1 MRHTVSILTSKNISL
16 LVALVAMVLALI
28 LRLFFIDTYRSEAEY
43 RNDIAQAVHQALDQI
58 ERATRQVKQQ
68 INRAPSLAPSALAH
82 DAEYPYYIF
91 RRGKL
96 VYWSDYRQVPAYRNL
111 RGAYTYAYR
120 TLPSGSYV
128 VHRDSTVNP
137 SLEIFFLLPVRQDTK
152 LDNQYVSS
160 GYNPALFPEGA
171 GATMAANVVDMDERA
186 EVIEYQG
193 HPLFAVTLDA
203 PVNGFRAHRTAKL
216 FQSLVSGL
224 VALSIVLILF
234 NIGRIIRWDLRQRH
248 TDRAIVLFTL
258 SLLGVRV
265 LMLVFNFPYTIL
277 PLRLFDYRYF
287 ASSVINPS
295 LGDLLLNC
303 LCGLFVLIFLFNNYY
318 ATRTYRRL
326 LRAPALVKTVAAIG
340 VFLAGFY
347 ALYIHYSIVQSI
359 YVNSQWTLDITK
371 SVSFTALKNVSLFI
385 FIINSASYFLF
396 SHMAFRTFISLSQ
409 QSYYP
414 LRINFSVAVVLA
426 LLPCW
431 WVGLP
436 LFFVL
441 LITVAYFAL
450 LYSLQLT
457 KYLARVRYVTFLY
470 VFASTL
476 VSAITCALVAYDMH
490 QVETEDSKQKFAN
503 QLLVDNDVLGEL
515 LLTEAQERI
524 ESDVFIKRRLASPV
538 TGLFGQGGGYEVIR
552 QKIERIYLSDYF
564 DRYDINVYLFDGEG
578 LPLENRNRRT
588 YAELQEDMA
597 RPRFNTEYQNLY
609 FINQS
614 NVQVANGAS
623 KQYVLFMD
631 VQDQGSAMGHIVVEL
646 TLKRFAPNRVYPELL
661 VDRTYSGAYPTND
674 YAYAYFGT
682 TGELIY
688 SNGDEAS
695 FRPLQQYDFSRLA
708 PSGET
713 VNREGFSYLVIEGQD
728 NDYIAIASPAYSFTD
743 IISNFS
749 FLFLLLVFA
758 ILFLLAVYSIY
769 FAIKRE
775 NLNFSTKIQLYLN
788 AAFFMPL
795 LAVSVTTLSIIS
807 NSYNEEVDQQYLE
820 KAVQISSN
828 VTSFVERYQQ
838 GEITKESLANALS
851 QIAKYAE
858 TDVNVFDT
866 TGHLLVASQP
876 QIYENDLLSEYINP
890 RALISIEEE
899 KHNKLVLEESVGS
912 LSYKS
917 SYASLKSPSTGQL
930 LGMLSIPFFES
941 RNEVEA
947 QIIQVLTNMMNIFT
961 FVFIVFLIISYLAS
975 VLLTYPLKYITQKIK
990 RTSLSDYNE
999 PLSWESNDEIGLMVG
1014 EYNRM
1019 LVNLEASKAALARTE
1034 KESAWREMAKQ
1045 VAHEIKN
1052 PLTPMKLSL
1061 QHLKRRLQ
1069 DEYHDGM
1076 DAEEVQAVGKP
1087 VDNLL
1092 HQVDTLNDIAS
1103 SFSSFAQMPIPKSEL
1118 YELETVVRKTVG
1130 LFQDGQ
1136 QEITVHIE
1144 GTNFYVIG
1152 DEQLMGR
1159 ILSNLIINAK
1169 QSVPSD
1175 RIPRISVSLRRA
1187 GMDRLILKVSDN
1199 GTGIARE
1206 IQNKVFMPNFST
1218 KYAGSGIGL
1227 AIAKRGIEHAGGRIT
1242 FDSQE
1247 GVGTTFYIELP
1258 ISLSSNGNH
1267 NGV

>member
-1 MRHTVSILTSKNISL
+1 
-16 LVALVAMVLALI
+16 
-28 LRLFFIDTYRSEAEY
+28 
-43 RNDIAQAVHQALDQI
+43 
-58 ERATRQVKQQ
+58 
-68 INRAPSLAPSALAH
+68 
-82 DAEYPYYIF
+82 
-91 RRGKL
+91 
-96 VYWSDYRQVPAYRNL
+96 
-111 RGAYTYAYR
+111 
-120 TLPSGSYV
+120 
-128 VHRDSTVNP
+128 
-137 SLEIFFLLPVRQDTK
+137 
-152 LDNQYVSS
+152 
-160 GYNPALFPEGA
+160 
-171 GATMAANVVDMDERA
+171 
-186 EVIEYQG
+186 
-193 HPLFAVTLDA
+193 
-203 PVNGFRAHRTAKL
+203 
-216 FQSLVSGL
+216 
-224 VALSIVLILF
+224 
-234 NIGRIIRWDLRQRH
+234 
-248 TDRAIVLFTL
+248 
-258 SLLGVRV
+258 
-265 LMLVFNFPYTIL
+265 
-277 PLRLFDYRYF
+277 
-287 ASSVINPS
+287 
-295 LGDLLLNC
+295 
-303 LCGLFVLIFLFNNYY
+303 
-318 ATRTYRRL
+318 
-326 LRAPALVKTVAAIG
+326 
-340 VFLAGFY
+340 
-347 ALYIHYSIVQSI
+347 
-359 YVNSQWTLDITK
+359 
-371 SVSFTALKNVSLFI
+371 
-385 FIINSASYFLF
+385 
-396 SHMAFRTFISLSQ
+396 MAFRVFISLSQ

-414 LRINFSVAVVLA
+414 LRINFSIAVVVA
-426 LLPCW
+426 LLLCW
-431 WVGLP
+431 WGGLP

-450 LYSLQLT
+450 LHSLQLT

-490 QVETEDSKQKFAN
+490 AVETEDSKQKFAN

-515 LLTEAQERI
+515 LLAEIQDRVEDDI
-524 ESDVFIKRRLASPV
+524 FIKRKLASPV
-538 TGLFGQGGGYEVIR
+538 TGLFGQGSGYEVIR

-564 DRYDINVYLFDGEG
+564 DRYDANVYLFDSEG
-578 LPLENRNRRT
+578 LPLEERDRRT
-588 YAELQEDMA
+588 YEQFKEEIAQS
-597 RPRFNTEYQNLY
+597 RFNTEYRNLY

-614 NVQVANGAS
+614 NVQVDNGAS
-623 KQYVLFMD
+623 KQYVLFLD
-631 VQDQGSAMGHIVVEL
+631 IDDQGSLAGHIIIEL

-661 VDRTYSGAYPTND
+661 VDRTYSGAYPTNEYD
-674 YAYAYFGT
+674 YAYFDAEGT
-682 TGELIY
+682 LVY
-688 SNGDEAS
+688 SNGDESS
-695 FRPLQQYDFSRLA
+695 FRPLQRYDFSRTPA
-708 PSGET
+708 SGET
-713 VNREGFSYLVIEGQD
+713 VNRAGYSYLVIEGQD
-728 NDYIAIASPAYSFTD
+728 NEYIAIASPAYSFTD

-820 KAVQISSN
+820 KAVQIGNN
-828 VTSFVERYQQ
+828 VTVFVERYQQ
-838 GEITKESLANALS
+838 GEINEESLANTLS

-866 TGHLLVASQP
+866 TGQLVVASQP
-876 QIYENDLLSEYINP
+876 QIYENDLLSGYINP
-890 RALISIEEE
+890 QALISIEEE
-899 KHNKLVLEESVGS
+899 KINKLVLEESVGS

-917 SYASLKSPSTGQL
+917 SYTGLKSPTTGQL

-961 FVFIVFLIISYLAS
+961 FVFIAFLIISYLAS
-975 VLLTYPLKYITQKIK
+975 ALLTYPLKYITQKIK

-1069 DEYHDGM
+1069 EEYQNGM

-1118 YELETVVRKTVG
+1118 YELEAVVRKTVG
-1130 LFQDGQ
+1130 LYQDGQ
-1136 QEITVHIE
+1136 QEIATNIQ
-1144 GTNFYVIG
+1144 GANFYVVG

-1159 ILSNLIINAK
+1159 ILGNLIINAK

-1175 RIPRISVSLRRA
+1175 RTPRISVSLQRA

-1199 GTGIARE
+1199 GMGIARE

-1242 FDSQE
+1242 FDTKE

-1258 ISLSSNGNH
+1258 IQLNSNGS
-1267 NGV
+1267 NGIIR